1 MTLEDGNTVYVNL
14 KKLMQNENSAKR
26 RIQSKKVMDYK
37 LHSDPLRV

>member
-26 RIQSKKVMDYK
+26 RINNKKITEYK
-37 LHSDPLRV
+37 L